1 MAHRDDV
8 VLDVNEK
15 PKTGQWI
22 GLSLQHMF
30 SMFGSTVLVP
40 ILVGLNPGIALF
52 SSGVGTLMYLLIT
65 KHKIPAYMG
74 SSFSFVVP
82 MMALMKSTGYPGIAQ
97 GTVAVGCVYL
107 IVSIIVS
114 LIGSDW
120 IDKILPPIIV
130 GPVVVVIGL
139 SLASTAAK
147 DATINSVT
155 GKYDLKFF
163 AVAMITMLLTI
174 AFNMYFKGFM
184 GLIPILMGIVFGYIV
199 ACLFGIV
206 DFTPVE
212 KAHWFSLPAFQVP
225 FIDYHPQFYWGAILS
240 MAPIAFVTMTEHL
253 GHIMVLNE
261 LTERNFFKDPG
272 LNHTLAGDGTASI
285 IAGFV
290 GGPPVTSY
298 GENIGVIAI
307 TKVQSVYVIA
317 GAAAFAIFFSFIGK
331 LSALIET
338 IPMPVIGGISFLLFG
353 VIASSGLRVMIEDQ
367 IDFNKKRNL
376 MIASAI
382 LVIGIGNAYL
392 KLGQYQFS
400 GLAVAAVL
408 GIALNLILPQ
418 EARSEKEI
426 SEKVNK
432 TNN

>member
-1 MAHRDDV
+1 MAHRDGV
-8 VLDVNEK
+8 VLDVDER
-15 PKTGQWI
+15 PEFGQWV

-65 KHKIPAYMG
+65 RHKIPAYMG
-74 SSFSFVVP
+74 SSFSFIVP

-97 GTVAVGCVYL
+97 GTIAVGCVYL
-107 IVSIIVS
+107 LVS
-114 LIGSDW
+114 LIVTMIGSDW
-120 IDKILPPIIV
+120 IDRVLPPIVV
-130 GPVVVVIGL
+130 GPIVMVIGL

-147 DATINSVT
+147 DATLNGT
-155 GKYDLKFF
+155 HYDLRYF
-163 AVAMITMLLTI
+163 AVAMLTLLVTI
-174 AFNMYFKGFM
+174 AFNMFCKGFL
-184 GLIPILMGIVFGYIV
+184 GLIPILLGIVCGYVI
-199 ACLFGIV
+199 ACLFGLV
-206 DFTPVE
+206 DLAPVAA
-212 KAHWFSLPAFQVP
+212 AHWFSLPDFQVP
-225 FIDYHPQFYWGAILS
+225 FVTYQPHFYWGAILS
-240 MAPIAFVTMTEHL
+240 MAPIAFVTMTEHM

-261 LTERNFFKDPG
+261 LTERNYFKDPG

-298 GENIGVIAI
+298 GENIGVLAI
-307 TKVQSVYVIA
+307 TRVHSVYVLA
-317 GAAAFAIFFSFIGK
+317 GAALFAVFFSFVGK
-331 LSALIET
+331 LSALIES
-338 IPMPVIGGISFLLFG
+338 IPGPVIGGISFLLFG

-376 MIASAI
+376 MISSVI

-408 GIALNLILPQ
+408 GIVLNLILPD
-418 EARSEKEI
+418 EAASERK
-426 SEKVNK
+426 K
-432 TNN
+432 NN